1 MKEFS
6 FQLTISSITIGSI
19 ENASSLNI
27 GRNFLRDFKS
37 MSKSNAGI
45 GTVSGNNN
53 SFPSSTNYVQ
63 DPDGVDMC
71 WDAQSG
77 PRENLATRKAPFPLF
92 K

>member
-1 MKEFS
+1 MKEYS

-37 MSKSNAGI
+37 MTKSNAGI
-45 GTVSGNNN
+45 GTISGNHN

-63 DPDGVDMC
+63 DPDGIDMY
-71 WDAQSG
+71 WDTQG
-77 PRENLATRKAPFPLF
+77 DENDSANRKIPFPLY

>member
-1 MKEFS
+1 MKEFN

-71 WDAQSG
+71 WDTQG
-77 PRENLATRKAPFPLF
+77 DPRENLATRKTPFPLF